1 MDPKGTGNPN
11 LSYTTHG
18 DLQAPCVVLCQ
29 GLGMSAADWPDALV
43 SGLSRDFHVLI
54 PDNRDAG
61 ASPHWGPDHD
71 CHALE
76 QLALEALGKPFT
88 APFDLNSMRD
98 DVIQLTETLGIQ
110 RYAILGFSM
119 GGMIA
124 QGVAAARPESVSAMI
139 QVCSSAGEPTPPFP
153 ETTRRRFQATAR
165 GFSCTEDLVAWL
177 ADDIVYFSYPNPV
190 PSQSAWKT
198 AARMICDGFSSGAF
212 ARQYLAIL
220 ATPPREHILKTIAA
234 PALVIAGAED
244 RCIPAASSERAKE
257 LLPKADLHVLPDM
270 GHTIEPQAVD
280 LILDWLRSR
289 LTGTREPSPATWVDA
304 QAVS

>member
-1 MDPKGTGNPN
+1 
-11 LSYTTHG
+11 
-18 DLQAPCVVLCQ
+18 
-29 GLGMSAADWPDALV
+29 MSAADWPDALV

-139 QVCSSAGEPTPPFP
+139 QVCSSAGEPTPHSRKQHAGVF
-153 ETTRRRFQATAR
+153 RRQREDSPAR
-165 GFSCTEDLVAWL
+165 RDLVAWL

-234 PALVIAGAED
+234 PAPCDRRCRRPLHSGGKFGTRQGTVAESRPSCPAGHGPYNRATGGGFDSRLVA
-244 RCIPAASSERAKE
+244 
-257 LLPKADLHVLPDM
+257 V
-270 GHTIEPQAVD
+270 AVD
-280 LILDWLRSR
+280 
-289 LTGTREPSPATWVDA
+289 GHA
-304 QAVS
+304 